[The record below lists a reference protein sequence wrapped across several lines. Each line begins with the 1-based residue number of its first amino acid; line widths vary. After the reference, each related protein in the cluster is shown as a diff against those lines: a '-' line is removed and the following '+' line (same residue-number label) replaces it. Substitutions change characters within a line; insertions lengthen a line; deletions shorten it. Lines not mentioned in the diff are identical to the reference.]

1 MHLLS
6 QAPLSRRTRPWP
18 WWPLT
23 TAQSPGTGQLC
34 ALANQKAQLQS
45 LSQSGPRQSGPCH
58 STKTVQC
65 QVSGWNDGGRPLQ
78 CLAMARA
85 DPGAADDGNTWYSH
99 SAPASAS
106 GQWRCPA
113 FLDNNCD
120 CESLKHFLPHREL
133 FQAIMFID
141 IINNHGF

>member
-1 MHLLS
+1 MHPLS

-23 TAQSPGTGQLC
+23 TAQSPGTGQLY

-45 LSQSGPRQSGPCH
+45 LSQPAPSQYGPCH

-65 QVSGWNDGGRPLQ
+65 QVSGWNDGGRPLH

-85 DPGAADDGNTWYSH
+85 DPDDDNTWYSQ

-106 GQWRCPA
+106 GQWRGPA

-120 CESLKHFLPHREL
+120 CESLKHFLPHCEL
-133 FQAIMFID
+133 FQAIILIE
-141 IINNHGF
+141 IINIHSL